1 MGDGRW
7 PPGSWGRPYLENADL
22 DSESLTSFMPQADH
36 EPHFPAT
43 FIFDEQ
49 FALCCD
55 DRAKYQDTQ
64 GKAKTTPCTGVVAKA
79 GGTSVSNAVY

>member
-1 MGDGRW
+1 MAPRLLG
-7 PPGSWGRPYLENADL
+7 PPLIRGSDL
-22 DSESLTSFMPQADH
+22 DSESLTSFMPQAGY